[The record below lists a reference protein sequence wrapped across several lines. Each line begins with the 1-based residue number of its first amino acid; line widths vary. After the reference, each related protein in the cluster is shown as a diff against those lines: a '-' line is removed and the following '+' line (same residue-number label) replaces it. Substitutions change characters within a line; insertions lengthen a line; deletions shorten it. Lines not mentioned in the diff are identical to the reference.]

1 MATNRYEG
9 STGHKI
15 FYVVILT
22 PGVPWTCP
30 VCGYENPDD
39 AEYCLKCGTSRQSV
53 SQIQQA
59 SVNPPQEAVAQ
70 AETQVEQQQV
80 TVQEAPQPQAVS
92 APPVPQAEQT
102 PSQPQA
108 VEVQQGSQAAKGKYY
123 LQFIQTPVHQ
133 LNNIKVPLDFETFTN
148 ISVGRSPENVIVVP
162 DPEVSRRHAVLSLEN
177 GELYIEDL
185 NSTNG
190 TYVYDGKLFQPV
202 KGRQKLNLPAIVKLG
217 NQTVVKLSRE

>member
-1 MATNRYEG
+1 M
-9 STGHKI
+9 
-15 FYVVILT
+15 
-22 PGVPWTCP
+22 PWTCP

-39 AEYCLKCGTSRQSV
+39 AEFCLKCGTSRQSV
-53 SQIQQA
+53 RQIQQA
-59 SVNPPQEAVAQ
+59 SVNPPQEAVGQTEA
-70 AETQVEQQQV
+70 QVEQQQV

-92 APPVPQAEQT
+92 APPAPQAVQT

-133 LNNIKVPLDFETFTN
+133 LNNLKVPLDFETFTN
-148 ISVGRSPENVIVVP
+148 ISVGRSPENVIVIP

>member
-1 MATNRYEG
+1 M
-9 STGHKI
+9 
-15 FYVVILT
+15 
-22 PGVPWTCP
+22 PWKCP

-39 AEYCLKCGTSRQSV
+39 AEFCLKCGTSRQSV
-53 SQIQQA
+53 TQIQQA
-59 SVNPPQEAVAQ
+59 SVNPPQGAVGQ
-70 AETQVEQQQV
+70 AETQAAQQQQV
-80 TVQEAPQPQAVS
+80 TAQEAPQPQSVS
-92 APPVPQAEQT
+92 APPVPQSVQT
-102 PSQPQA
+102 PSNPQA

-133 LNNIKVPLDFETFTN
+133 LNNLKVPLDFETFTN
-148 ISVGRSPENVIVVP
+148 ISVGRSPENVIVIP

-202 KGRQKLNLPAIVKLG
+202 KGRQKLNLPAVVKLG

>member
-1 MATNRYEG
+1 MKVVQDTRY
-9 STGHKI
+9 
-15 FYVVILT
+15 FMWVILT
-22 PGVPWTCP
+22 PSVPWTCP

-39 AEYCLKCGTSRQSV
+39 AEFCLKCGTSRQSV
-53 SQIQQA
+53 RQIQQA
-59 SVNPPQEAVAQ
+59 SVNPPQEAVGQGEAQ
-70 AETQVEQQQV
+70 AEQQQV

-92 APPVPQAEQT
+92 APPEPQAVQT

-108 VEVQQGSQAAKGKYY
+108 VEIRQESQAAKGKYY

-133 LNNIKVPLDFETFTN
+133 LNNLKVPLDFETFTN

-162 DPEVSRRHAVLSLEN
+162 DPEVSRRHAVFSIEN

-202 KGRQKLNLPAIVKLG
+202 KGRQKLNLPAVVKLG

>member
-1 MATNRYEG
+1 
-9 STGHKI
+9 
-15 FYVVILT
+15 VVILT
-22 PGVPWTCP
+22 LGVPWKCP

-39 AEYCLKCGTSRQSV
+39 TEFCLKCGTSRQSV
-53 SQIQQA
+53 TQIQQA
-59 SVNPPQEAVAQ
+59 SVNPPQGAVGQ
-70 AETQVEQQQV
+70 AETQAAQQQQV
-80 TVQEAPQPQAVS
+80 TAQEAPQPQPVS
-92 APPVPQAEQT
+92 PPPVPQSVQT

-108 VEVQQGSQAAKGKYY
+108 VEVQQESQAAKSKYY

-133 LNNIKVPLDFETFTN
+133 LNNLKVPLDFETFTN
-148 ISVGRSPENVIVVP
+148 ISVGRSPENVIVIP

-202 KGRQKLNLPAIVKLG
+202 KGRQKLNLPAVVKLG